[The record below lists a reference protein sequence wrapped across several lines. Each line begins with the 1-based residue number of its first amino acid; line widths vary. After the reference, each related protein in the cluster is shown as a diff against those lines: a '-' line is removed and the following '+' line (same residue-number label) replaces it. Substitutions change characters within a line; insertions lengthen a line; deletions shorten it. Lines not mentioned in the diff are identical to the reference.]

1 MPFVPRDRM
10 HDEAGGDTC
19 TGVLTCRGVDRP
31 LCTPR
36 HDPCRRHASCC
47 QASSSVCH
55 SSSPARRR
63 QSQGTPSAA
72 AACSPWLYRAALAAG
87 RRREAQRAS
96 PPPAARKTVNTR
108 PTACVLLVHNVDTNK
123 QHSCATYMYSNT
135 ENKQPLNLVVEYC
148 RHFYR
153 IHTHVILSE
162 HERLR

>member
-1 MPFVPRDRM
+1 MPFVPRYVHVCTTKQVGIR
-10 HDEAGGDTC
+10 AGVS
-19 TGVLTCRGVDRP
+19 VLTCRGVDRP

-36 HDPCRRHASCC
+36 HDPCTRHASCC
-47 QASSSVCH
+47 RASSSVRH

-108 PTACVLLVHNVDTNK
+108 STACVLLVHNVDTNR
-123 QHSCATYMYSNT
+123 QHSWATYSNT
-135 ENKQPLNLVVEYC
+135 EKKNSLQTWWLNIEYC
-148 RHFYR
+148 RHLGSR
-153 IHTHVILSE
+153 S
-162 HERLR
+162 R